1 MREAGENMSVK
12 KHFSSFRLSNESDKV
27 DTVIGESVI
36 IDGPIFSKREI
47 KIDGIVHGSVT
58 TKANLFL
65 GPDSVVDG
73 DIQGKDIT
81 ICGKVKGNVFAK
93 GRVIVTSKANISG
106 NMSMDQLVVDEGAC
120 FNGRC
125 SMQTSMKSVPAA
137 PASASNTAEK
147 PDPASINVKEK

>member
-1 MREAGENMSVK
+1 MSVK

-36 IDGPIFSKREI
+36 IDGPVFSKREI
-47 KIDGIVHGSVT
+47 RIDGIVHGSVT
-58 TKANLFL
+58 TKANLFI

-73 DIQGKDIT
+73 DIQAKDVT

-93 GRVIVTSKANISG
+93 GRVIVTSKANVSG

-125 SMQTSMKSVPAA
+125 SMQSSSKSTPAA
-137 PASASNTAEK
+137 PATSAPANTAEN
-147 PDPASINVKEK
+147 PVAADVKEK